1 MYYYAEKVFKLNEF
15 EAWGGALDIIKKIE
29 DNGITYQ
36 AEDYIVDN
44 FFRCDKVT
52 DTDINDFIWYQMGD
66 KFIEDTKEQLDDEM
80 LEYFEFTGVLQG
92 MLYAVEN
99 DDKLELVTDKM
110 EEETCI
116 ICYNDLDR
124 TRIWT
129 EDSRL
134 HVVNKYI
141 EQVGVYK
148 VNGDQLFLESK
159 IGRAHV

>member
-29 DNGITYQ
+29 SNGITYQ
-36 AEDYIVDN
+36 AEEYIIDN
-44 FFRCDKVT
+44 FFRCNKVT
-52 DTDINDFIWYQMGD
+52 DADINDFISNQMGD
-66 KFIEDTKEQLDDEM
+66 KFIEDTKEQLDEDM

-92 MLYAVEN
+92 VLYAVEN

-116 ICYNDLDR
+116 ICYNDLYR

-134 HVVNKYI
+134 HIVNKYI

-148 VNGDQLFLESK
+148 VNGDQVFLE
-159 IGRAHV
+159 RTYQL

>member
-1 MYYYAEKVFKLNEF
+1 MEYYVRKEFKLDKF
-15 EAWGGALDIIKKIE
+15 KAWGRALDTLKKIE
-29 DNGITYQ
+29 DMNIVYQ
-36 AEDYIVDN
+36 AEDYIEGKLYIL
-44 FFRCDKVT
+44 DKVT
-52 DTDINDFIWYQMGD
+52 DNDINNLLWFGMD
-66 KFIEDTKEQLDDEM
+66 KFIEDTKEQLDEDM

-92 MLYAVEN
+92 VLYAVEN

-148 VNGDQLFLESK
+148 VNGDQVFLE
-159 IGRAHV
+159 RTYQL

>member
-1 MYYYAEKVFKLNEF
+1 MYYYEEKVFNLKEF
-15 EAWGGALDIIKKIE
+15 SACSGAVAVYKEIDGLGIMEEAQEYIE
-29 DNGITYQ
+29 EMLSD
-36 AEDYIVDN
+36 VD
-44 FFRCDKVT
+44 VT
-52 DTDINDFIWYQMGD
+52 DTDINDFLWFKMDDFIAD
-66 KFIEDTKEQLDDEM
+66 KKEQLDEDM

-92 MLYAVEN
+92 VLYAVEN

-148 VNGDQLFLESK
+148 VNGDQVFLE
-159 IGRAHV
+159 RTYQL

>member
-1 MYYYAEKVFKLNEF
+1 MYYYEEKVFNLNNF
-15 EAWGGALDIIKKIE
+15 EAWGGAVVVYKEIE
-29 DNGITYQ
+29 GLGVMEEAQ
-36 AEDYIVDN
+36 EYIEEMLSDVD
-44 FFRCDKVT
+44 VT
-52 DTDINDFIWYQMGD
+52 DTDINDFLWFKMDDFIAD
-66 KFIEDTKEQLDDEM
+66 KKEQLDEDM

-92 MLYAVEN
+92 VLYAVEN

-148 VNGDQLFLESK
+148 VNGDQVFLE
-159 IGRAHV
+159 RTYQL